1 MNGLIFQIVKILRIN
16 NINLLRRPTYYYDI
30 DSCLRR
36 LFMFK
41 QNKYLFPGVFNFLY
55 FTLGLH

>member
-1 MNGLIFQIVKILRIN
+1 MNGLVFQIVKILRIN
-16 NINLLRRPTYYYDI
+16 NINLLRTYYYDI

-41 QNKYLFPGVFNFLY
+41 QNKYLFPGVFNLFN
-55 FTLGLH
+55 FTLCLH

>member
-1 MNGLIFQIVKILRIN
+1 MNGLIFHIVKILLIN
-16 NINLLRRPTYYYDI
+16 NSNLLRTYYYDT
-30 DSCLRR
+30 DSCVRR